1 MMSNNLFI
9 IAKYSYNYL
18 LYSAAAF
25 AVFYIFGFE
34 FLATIAFFVV
44 LFFVYTFRNP
54 ERELQNFDSSSVLAP
69 CDGVVTAIEELEE
82 GAYRYKVEIE
92 SSITDVGILRAPING
107 KVTNVLLAKGTKV
120 KKASKLFHDLNES
133 LTIEFTDEKD
143 NSVKVVH
150 RLKQSAVPI
159 FSDLVESQNVM
170 KSMRYGFASNC
181 VTTIY
186 LKNNVR
192 LNLQLSQ
199 QITASQSLIAYFS

>member
-1 MMSNNLFI
+1 MNNNLFI

-25 AVFYIFGFE
+25 AFFYIFGFE

-44 LFFVYTFRNP
+44 LFFVYIFRNP

-69 CDGVVTAIEELEE
+69 CDGIVTAIEELEKGE
-82 GAYRYKVEIE
+82 YRYKIEIE
-92 SSITDVGILRAPING
+92 SSLTDIGILRAPING
-107 KVTNVLLAKGTKV
+107 KVTSILLTKGTRT
-120 KKASKLFHDLNES
+120 KKASKLFTDLNES
-133 LTIEFTDEKD
+133 LALEFTDEKD
-143 NSVKVVH
+143 NTVKVVH

-159 FSDLVESQNVM
+159 FSDLIESQNVM
-170 KSMRYGFASNC
+170 KSIRYGFASNC

>member
-1 MMSNNLFI
+1 MNNNLFI
-9 IAKYSYNYL
+9 VAKYSYNYL
-18 LYSAAAF
+18 LYSVASF
-25 AVFYIFGFE
+25 AIFYIFGFE

-44 LFFVYTFRNP
+44 LFFAYIFRNP

-69 CDGVVTAIEELEE
+69 CDGIVTSIEELEGE
-82 GAYRYKVEIE
+82 YRYKVEVE
-92 SSITDVGILRAPING
+92 SSITDIGILRAPING
-107 KVTNVLLAKGTKV
+107 KATNVLLKKGTKTNR
-120 KKASKLFHDLNES
+120 ASKLFADLNES
-133 LTIEFTDEKD
+133 LSIEFIDEKG
-143 NSVKVVH
+143 NSVKVLH

-159 FSDLVESQNVM
+159 FSDLVESQNVI
-170 KSMRYGFASNC
+170 KSARYGFASNC